1 MIDPQIRFPD
11 ERTGAHAIGRSL
23 EQLFTLMHDDD
34 VVRQAHDQIDVVLDQ
49 KDGDAARQRFDQ
61 CVEFSRFG
69 GRHPLRGLVEHQQP
83 GFKRHADGNLDPAL
97 VAMGEISSELVRAL
111 LQAEL
116 LENGP
121 SARLRPGQAIQSD
134 EITVAPFQTLAGET
148 DVLECA
154 QSKKQIRDLKGSRDA
169 ESLQR
174 KRRLSRD
181 VSRVQL
187 DRSGIRPHVPAIR
200 LKAVL
205 LPAPFGPIMDVTRW
219 GAASKLRFLTARS
232 PPNALLSALTLI
244 MARPSRALPAGA
256 EQARSN
262 RRAGT

>member
-1 MIDPQIRFPD
+1 MIDPQIRFPE

-23 EQLFTLMHDDD
+23 EQLVTLMHDDD

-83 GFKRHADGNLDPAL
+83 WFKRHADGNLDPAL

-154 QSKKQIRDLKGSRDA
+154 QSKKQIRDLKGRA
-169 ESLQR
+169 TPSL
-174 KRRLSRD
+174 
-181 VSRVQL
+181 
-187 DRSGIRPHVPAIR
+187 AN
-200 LKAVL
+200 AN
-205 LPAPFGPIMDVTRW
+205 
-219 GAASKLRFLTARS
+219 GAC
-232 PPNALLSALTLI
+232 PV
-244 MARPSRALPAGA
+244 MSRASSSTVPESG
-256 EQARSN
+256 RMFP
-262 RRAGT
+262 R